1 MPVPFGKRKRQS
13 GEQVSKRKKKGED
26 LTTAAPEAAGTG
38 DEGKPRKGLT
48 RSKKKRRGASP
59 GEYRPL

>member
-13 GEQVSKRKKKGED
+13 GEQVSKRKKGED

-38 DEGKPRKGLT
+38 DEGKPRKGLA